1 MVSNFDSES
10 MLDRDRGAER
20 DVYIVRTGSANLA
33 SVAAALSRIGA
44 RPILTSDPADI
55 LLADR
60 LVLPGVGS
68 FGAAMSELTQRGL
81 VSVLRERLAV
91 GRSTLG
97 ICLGLQ
103 LLARGSEESP
113 RVAGLSIIDAVVR
126 RLPTGPG
133 LRVPQ
138 MGWNLTTPRQACRTL
153 TGGFAYF
160 ANSFALPEIPRGWRG
175 STFAHGE
182 SNPLAAIE
190 QGDGDRLVVATQF
203 HPELSGRWGL
213 DLIRRWV
220 IGRPALDAPDGAES
234 DSDAERVQRGNRSAR
249 DPSLV
254 TASIDESGAPR
265 C

>member
-1 MVSNFDSES
+1 MVSSIDAAAA
-10 MLDRDRGAER
+10 LAGHPAAAR
-20 DVYIVRTGSANLA
+20 DVFIVRTGSANLA
-33 SVAAALSRIGA
+33 SVAAAIERVGA
-44 RPILTSDPADI
+44 TPIITSDPADI
-55 LLADR
+55 FLAER

-81 VSVLRERLAV
+81 VSVLRERLSI

-113 RVAGLSIIDAVVR
+113 GVTGLSVIDAVVR
-126 RLPTGPG
+126 RLPTAPG

-138 MGWNLTTPRQACRTL
+138 MGWNLTEPRHSCRTL
-153 TGGFAYF
+153 AGGYAYF
-160 ANSFALPEIPRGWRG
+160 ANSYALPEIPRGWRG

-182 SNPLAAIE
+182 SNPVAAIE

-203 HPELSGRWGL
+203 HPELSARWGL

-220 IGRPALDAPDGAES
+220 IGRPTVEAPEHEGFDTHEEPIQRLAANAADASG
-234 DSDAERVQRGNRSAR
+234 VAR
-249 DPSLV
+249 
-254 TASIDESGAPR
+254 

>member
-1 MVSNFDSES
+1 MVSNIDAVDSYEG
-10 MLDRDRGAER
+10 DPAAAR
-20 DVYIVRTGSANLA
+20 DVFVVRTGSANLA
-33 SVAAALSRIGA
+33 SVAAAIERVGA
-44 RPILTSDPADI
+44 TPILTSDPADI
-55 LLADR
+55 FLAER

-81 VSVLRERLAV
+81 VSALRERLSI

-113 RVAGLSIIDAVVR
+113 GVTGLSVIDAVVR
-126 RLPTGPG
+126 RLPTAPG

-138 MGWNLTTPRQACRTL
+138 MGWNLTEPRHTCRTL
-153 TGGFAYF
+153 AGGYAYF
-160 ANSFALPEIPRGWRG
+160 ANSYALPEIPKGWRG
-175 STFAHGE
+175 STFAHGDL
-182 SNPLAAIE
+182 NPVAAIE

-220 IGRPALDAPDGAES
+220 IGRPSIESIERDGVEDAAEPTQRMVSSAS
-234 DSDAERVQRGNRSAR
+234 DSSGVAR
-249 DPSLV
+249 
-254 TASIDESGAPR
+254 

>member
-1 MVSNFDSES
+1 MVSN
-10 MLDRDRGAER
+10 LDNDAIFTNDPGAAR

-33 SVAAALSRIGA
+33 SVVAAVERVGA
-44 RPILTSDPADI
+44 RPIPTSDPADV
-55 LLADR
+55 LLAER

-81 VSVLRERLAV
+81 VSAIRERLAV

-113 RVAGLSIIDAVVR
+113 GVTGLSLIDAVVR
-126 RLPTGPG
+126 RLPAAPG

-138 MGWNLTTPRQACRTL
+138 MGWNLTEPRHSCRTL
-153 TGGFAYF
+153 NGGYAYF
-160 ANSFALPEIPRGWRG
+160 ANSYALPEIPRGWRG

-182 SNPLAAIE
+182 SNPVAAIE

-220 IGRPALDAPDGAES
+220 IGRPTIEPSDDQGDQADAVLAQSRARGQLSPAAAVGAG
-234 DSDAERVQRGNRSAR
+234 DACEGS
-249 DPSLV
+249 
-254 TASIDESGAPR
+254 R

>member
-1 MVSNFDSES
+1 MVSNIDAVDSYAG
-10 MLDRDRGAER
+10 DPAAAR
-20 DVYIVRTGSANLA
+20 DVFIVRTGSANLA
-33 SVAAALSRIGA
+33 SVAAAIERVGA
-44 RPILTSDPADI
+44 TPIITSDPADI
-55 LLADR
+55 FLAER

-81 VSVLRERLAV
+81 VSVLRERLSI

-113 RVAGLSIIDAVVR
+113 GVTGLSVIDAVVR
-126 RLPTGPG
+126 RLPTAPG

-138 MGWNLTTPRQACRTL
+138 MGWNLTEPRHSCRTL
-153 TGGFAYF
+153 AGGYAYF
-160 ANSFALPEIPRGWRG
+160 ANSYALPEIPRGWRG

-182 SNPLAAIE
+182 SNPVAAIE

-203 HPELSGRWGL
+203 HPELSARWGL

-220 IGRPALDAPDGAES
+220 IGRPTVEAPEHEGFDTHEEPIQRLAANAADASG
-234 DSDAERVQRGNRSAR
+234 VAR
-249 DPSLV
+249 
-254 TASIDESGAPR
+254 

>member
-1 MVSNFDSES
+1 MVSNLDTTDSLGSDPAAARE
-10 MLDRDRGAER
+10 
-20 DVYIVRTGSANLA
+20 VYIVRTGSANLA
-33 SVAAALSRIGA
+33 SVAAALNRVGA
-44 RPILTSDPADI
+44 TPIITSDPADI
-55 LLADR
+55 FLAER

-68 FGAAMSELTQRGL
+68 FGAAMAELTQRGL
-81 VSVLRERLAV
+81 VSALRERLSI

-113 RVAGLSIIDAVVR
+113 GVAGLSVIDSVVR
-126 RLPTGPG
+126 RLPSAPG

-138 MGWNLTTPRQACRTL
+138 MGWNLTEPRHTCRTL
-153 TGGFAYF
+153 TGGFACF

-182 SNPLAAIE
+182 LNPVAAIE

-220 IGRPALDAPDGAES
+220 VGRPSVEALERDGFVAAPEPF
-234 DSDAERVQRGNRSAR
+234 QRMVSNAPCTSGVAR
-249 DPSLV
+249 
-254 TASIDESGAPR
+254 

>member
-1 MVSNFDSES
+1 MVSNIDAVDSYEG
-10 MLDRDRGAER
+10 DPAAAR
-20 DVYIVRTGSANLA
+20 DVFVVRTGSANLA
-33 SVAAALSRIGA
+33 SVAAALERVGA
-44 RPILTSDPADI
+44 TPILTSDPADI
-55 LLADR
+55 LLAER

-81 VSVLRERLAV
+81 VSALRERLSI

-113 RVAGLSIIDAVVR
+113 GVTGLSVIDAVVR
-126 RLPTGPG
+126 RLPTAPG

-138 MGWNLTTPRQACRTL
+138 MGWNLTEPRHTCRTL
-153 TGGFAYF
+153 AGGCAYF
-160 ANSFALPEIPRGWRG
+160 ANSYALPEIPKGWRG
-175 STFAHGE
+175 STFAHGDL
-182 SNPLAAIE
+182 NPVAAIE

-213 DLIRRWV
+213 DLMRRWV
-220 IGRPALDAPDGAES
+220 IGRPSIESIERDGVEDAAEPTQRMVSSAS
-234 DSDAERVQRGNRSAR
+234 DSSGVAR
-249 DPSLV
+249 
-254 TASIDESGAPR
+254 

>member
-1 MVSNFDSES
+1 MVSNIDAVDSYES
-10 MLDRDRGAER
+10 SAATAR
-20 DVYIVRTGSANLA
+20 DVHIVRTGSANLA
-33 SVAAALSRIGA
+33 SVAAALERVGA
-44 RPILTSDPADI
+44 TPILTSDPADV
-55 LLADR
+55 LLAER

-68 FGAAMSELTQRGL
+68 FGAAMGELTQRGL
-81 VSVLRERLAV
+81 VSALRERLFI

-113 RVAGLSIIDAVVR
+113 GVTGLSVIDAVVR
-126 RLPTGPG
+126 RLPIAPG

-138 MGWNLTTPRQACRTL
+138 MGWNLTEPRHTCRTL
-153 TGGFAYF
+153 AGGYAYF
-160 ANSFALPEIPRGWRG
+160 ANSYALPEIPKGWRG

-182 SNPLAAIE
+182 LNPVAAIE

-203 HPELSGRWGL
+203 HPELSARWGL

-220 IGRPALDAPDGAES
+220 IGRPSVDAIETDGPDTQAEP
-234 DSDAERVQRGNRSAR
+234 VQRMVTSPIAATGVAR
-249 DPSLV
+249 
-254 TASIDESGAPR
+254 

>member
-1 MVSNFDSES
+1 MVSNLETDAI
-10 MLDRDRGAER
+10 LTNDPGAAR

-33 SVAAALSRIGA
+33 SVAAALERIGA
-44 RPILTSDPADI
+44 TPILTSDPADV

-81 VSVLRERLAV
+81 VSVLRERLSI

-103 LLARGSEESP
+103 LLARASEESP
-113 RVAGLSIIDAVVR
+113 GVTGLSVIDAVVR
-126 RLPTGPG
+126 RLPTAPA

-138 MGWNLTTPRQACRTL
+138 MGWNLTTPRHSCRTL
-153 TGGFAYF
+153 AGGYAYF
-160 ANSFALPEIPRGWRG
+160 ANSYALSEIPKGWRG

-182 SNPLAAIE
+182 SNPVAAIE

-220 IGRPALDAPDGAES
+220 IGRPTVEAREHEGIDTHAEPIQRLAANAADASG
-234 DSDAERVQRGNRSAR
+234 VAR
-249 DPSLV
+249 
-254 TASIDESGAPR
+254 

>member
-1 MVSNFDSES
+1 MVSNPEPETPYTPDP
-10 MLDRDRGAER
+10 GAAR

-33 SVAAALSRIGA
+33 SVAAALSRVGA

-81 VSVLRERLAV
+81 VSAIRERLAV

-103 LLARGSEESP
+103 LLARRSEESP
-113 RVAGLSIIDAVVR
+113 GIAGLGVIDGTVR
-126 RLPTGPG
+126 RLESAPG

-138 MGWNLTTPRQACRTL
+138 MGWNLTTPTHSCRTL

-160 ANSFALPEIPRGWRG
+160 ANSYALPEIPRGWRG
-175 STFAHGE
+175 STFTHGQ
-182 SNPLAAIE
+182 SNPVAAIE

-220 IGRPALDAPDGAES
+220 IGRPSIELPEHEGFDTVAEPIQHLATNAA
-234 DSDAERVQRGNRSAR
+234 DSSGVAR
-249 DPSLV
+249 
-254 TASIDESGAPR
+254 